1 MKTAH
6 RAAYIQRLWLEE
18 KRRTR
23 NSAQKCIQY
32 LYLLDTHIAKAFN
45 YVTRYPKLRKKH
57 SNKFINFWPFFVL
70 WCSKQLNKRGFSRV
84 FKQTGGWHLR
94 ITWGQEVWYT
104 SLNSLQLAA
113 CQQYGHPRVPLGW
126 LGVIRWLLGLWKTS
140 HSTKWDWW
148 AAVGNWLIV
157 YSMMVDLSI
166 RSVTAGW
173 NWV

>member
-1 MKTAH
+1 MKIAH
-6 RAAYIQRLWLEE
+6 RAVYIQRLWLEE

-104 SLNSLQLAA
+104 SLNSLQLANSMVTLGFP
-113 CQQYGHPRVPLGW
+113 QWEKVPLKIPVLFIPINSICFNGEKSHKFM
-126 LGVIRWLLGLWKTS
+126 GKMYEENLWEKI
-140 HSTKWDWW
+140 KD
-148 AAVGNWLIV
+148 
-157 YSMMVDLSI
+157 
-166 RSVTAGW
+166 
-173 NWV
+173 